1 MYRYLNK
8 NPKARDVEDCTVRS
22 ISVAQGKTWD
32 RVYDELSDLA
42 REQGL
47 MFSSTEFIDSYLDER
62 YERVCYKNNKVA
74 MTVGEFVETHPTG
87 VFLITMRG
95 HITCVKD
102 GVLYDT
108 WNPSDRLIWC
118 AWEVKRQV

>member
-1 MYRYLNK
+1 
-8 NPKARDVEDCTVRS
+8 
-22 ISVAQGKTWD
+22 
-32 RVYDELSDLA
+32 
-42 REQGL
+42 

-62 YERVCYKNNKVA
+62 YERTCYKNNKVA

-87 VFLITMRG
+87 TYLITMRN
-95 HITCVKD
+95 HITCAKN

-118 AWEVKRQV
+118 AWEVKGQE

>member
-8 NPKARDVEDCTVRS
+8 NPESRDVEDCTVRS

-32 RVYDELSDLA
+32 ATYNELSDLA
-42 REQGL
+42 RDKGL

-62 YERVCYKNNKVA
+62 YERTCYKNNKVA

-87 VFLITMRG
+87 TYLITMRN
-95 HITCVKD
+95 HITCAKN

-108 WNPSDRLIWC
+108 WDPSDRLIWC
-118 AWEVKRQV
+118 AWEVNGQE